1 LRKPS
6 FLSQRVWR
14 PKELAGVLLAALL
27 MIASGLIH
35 LHLWDIAYRHVKT
48 LGPLFLVQTVA
59 ALVGAVLLVLTRR
72 TIVMLGSALL
82 MIGTLVGF
90 ILAATVGIFG
100 FKLPS
105 VTNLAYLALVTEAL
119 STILLGRI
127 LARHARSG
135 PLSLMR

>member
-105 VTNLAYLALVTEAL
+105 VTNWAYLALVTEAL